1 MKFIS
6 VKLHG
11 YLDYTVAL
19 LLIVSPWVFG
29 FYRGGAE
36 TIVPVAMGVFT
47 MLYSLVTK
55 YQLGVVPLIS
65 FRMHLTLDAL
75 QAVFLAISPMLF
87 GFAYFVYWPHVIF
100 AVGELAVVL
109 ATQTAAVPRTR

>member
-47 MLYSLVTK
+47 ML
-55 YQLGVVPLIS
+55 
-65 FRMHLTLDAL
+65 
-75 QAVFLAISPMLF
+75 
-87 GFAYFVYWPHVIF
+87 
-100 AVGELAVVL
+100 
-109 ATQTAAVPRTR
+109 